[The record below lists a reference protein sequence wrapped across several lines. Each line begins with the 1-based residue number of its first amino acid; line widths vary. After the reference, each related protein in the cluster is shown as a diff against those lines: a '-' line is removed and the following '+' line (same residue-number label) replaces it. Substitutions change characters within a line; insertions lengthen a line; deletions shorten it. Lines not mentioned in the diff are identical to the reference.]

1 MNIDIWT
8 VVAFILTLL
17 VFSYLLG
24 DNLLFRLTAY
34 IFVGVSAGVLAVMV
48 IDQVL
53 VPRIFNVFLSGDL
66 RKILLILPALVL
78 GLLLFFKLSPRLSQ
92 IGNLSMAY
100 LVGAGAAVVIGGAVL
115 GTLFGQISA
124 TFHLASGAPSETP
137 IWVRILEG
145 VLLVVGTVTTLA
157 YFNFG
162 AVNRTTEA
170 PRQALLVSGLSRIG
184 QVFLAIT
191 LGALFAGV
199 FAAALTVLVDR
210 LDFLSTTILSFFK

>member
-8 VVAFILTLL
+8 LVAFFLTLL

-24 DNLLFRLTAY
+24 DNLLFRLTTY
-34 IFVGVSAGVLAVMV
+34 ILVGVSAGVLAVMV

-53 VPRIFNVFLSGDL
+53 VPRLFNVFLSGDL

-78 GLLLFFKLSPRLSQ
+78 GLLLFFKLSPRLSPV
-92 IGNLSMAY
+92 GNLSMAY

-115 GTLFGQISA
+115 GTLFGQIGA
-124 TFHLASGAPSETP
+124 TFHLASGAPAETP

-145 VLLVVGTVTTLA
+145 ILLLVGTVTTLA

-162 AVNRTTEA
+162 AVNSTTEA
-170 PRQALLVSGLSRIG
+170 PRRTLLVSGLSRIG
-184 QVFLAIT
+184 QIFLAIT

-199 FAAALTVLVDR
+199 FAAALTALVDR